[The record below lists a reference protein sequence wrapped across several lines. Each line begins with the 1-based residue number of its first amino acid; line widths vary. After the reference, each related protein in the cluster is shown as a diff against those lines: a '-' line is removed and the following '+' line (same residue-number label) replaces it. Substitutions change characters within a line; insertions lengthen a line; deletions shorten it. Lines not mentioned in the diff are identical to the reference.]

1 MDNPDVIEQFN
12 IMLPLVFKLRHNRPI
27 GNTMTE
33 LCPQWSSLCL
43 LEVLE
48 AAEAVPFPPPPAV
61 IENL

>member
-1 MDNPDVIEQFN
+1 MDNVIEEFN
-12 IMLPLVFKLRHNRPI
+12 VMLLLVFKLRHGRPI

-33 LCPQWSSLCL
+33 LCPYWNSLCL

-61 IENL
+61 IADL